1 MLSSGKMTRSQLRSS
16 ACRASASACSTLNVT
31 SPDEPVGLAA
41 ATRTKPCR
49 WIASN
54 GAFFVTSEHL
64 RHHLDRDR
72 HALDPRS
79 TAAAGA
85 EMLLAMGGDPTRPG
99 AAEMDEARLVPC
111 VGEAGDGERD
121 MGAGA
126 GERAFGHGEGDLL
139 RDRPLR
145 VDQLHRHAE

>member
-41 ATRTKPCR
+41 ATRTKPWR

-54 GAFFVTSEHL
+54 GDFFVTSEHL
-64 RHHLDRDR
+64 RHHLDRDL

-79 TAAAGA
+79 TAAARA
-85 EMLLAMGGDPTRPG
+85 EMFLAVGGH
-99 AAEMDEARLVPC
+99 AA
-111 VGEAGDGERD
+111 
-121 MGAGA
+121 GAGA
-126 GERAFGHGEGDLL
+126 GEMDEAGFVACIPEAGNGEGG
-139 RDRPLR
+139 
-145 VDQLHRHAE
+145 V